1 MRPCRGP
8 YIDRLEITRSRGWQ
22 GARVCLQTVRLRP
35 CAPTEGFAVTVPGSQ
50 GPGTVNVR
58 ALCLQAAPFR
68 AGPGHASPRAA
79 LPPPPPRRC
88 CPQTEG
94 VGRCDG
100 GPACP
105 PRHHGA
111 PVLTSGRG
119 WRLLARGPG
128 WRMHRPGHRAGASLR
143 LRPAPSP
150 TNPTLTPPHH
160 LTLLRPPSTQPA
172 TNIQLGCVG
181 RPPIP
186 QRWSR

>member
-1 MRPCRGP
+1 MHPSMP
-8 YIDRLEITRSRGWQ
+8 
-22 GARVCLQTVRLRP
+22 
-35 CAPTEGFAVTVPGSQ
+35 
-50 GPGTVNVR
+50 
-58 ALCLQAAPFR
+58 LC
-68 AGPGHASPRAA
+68 
-79 LPPPPPRRC
+79 PRRC

-111 PVLTSGRG
+111 PVLTPGRG

-150 TNPTLTPPHH
+150 TNPTLTPPHL

-186 QRWSR
+186 QRWSGCFCFGAYIVFAMLGTVAILAQGTRRAVAVTQAFWLFRVVRARVLREPDAS